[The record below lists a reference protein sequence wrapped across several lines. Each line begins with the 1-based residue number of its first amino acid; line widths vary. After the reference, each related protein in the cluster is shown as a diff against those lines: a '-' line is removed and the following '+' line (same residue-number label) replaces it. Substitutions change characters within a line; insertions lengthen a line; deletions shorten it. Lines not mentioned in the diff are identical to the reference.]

1 MTRRRLVEG
10 HRPTR
15 RREAGLLLSALLHGS
30 LLIGITGWPASV
42 PRSLRAPVP
51 RNEPVQVEIV
61 ALSDIRDP
69 VFDFDIEKIGTRI
82 DRLFPFNGPIPFAS
96 ITHTARAGGGANMF
110 AMAPHLAA
118 PSPALRLSPLEM
130 QFVLDA
136 SWSRRHRWDSFQQIL
151 DLVLHF
157 DPQQGDLPTLLRR
170 YVSDNLLQPFNA
182 SRSPDPK
189 VWGLLSV
196 AADHFEFVQFIRTF
210 VERVPSSKV
219 TTELLFLLDK
229 LVQANLQAALSVFT
243 LDTSD
248 GIEWTTRASPKGAEI
263 LVALKRDQERALGT
277 RGIWDESAIARA
289 YDDVRVGIL
298 EHLIRTTPQGY
309 RINDARFLI
318 GEIYW
323 QQGRRADARDVWSRI
338 EPDSSDDY
346 FMVYSDVRANLAAET
361 RSRAPI
367 DSALNKQTRR
377 WLHASSQ
384 RLRHFGFTAD
394 RF

>member
-1 MTRRRLVEG
+1 MTRKG
-10 HRPTR
+10 HRPTK
-15 RREAGLLLSALLHGS
+15 RREAGLLFSALLHGS
-30 LLIGITGWPASV
+30 VLFGIIGWPTYV
-42 PRSLRAPVP
+42 PRSLPALVP
-51 RNEPVQVEIV
+51 RREPVQIEIV
-61 ALSDIRDP
+61 ALSDIHDH
-69 VFDFDIEKIGTRI
+69 VFDFDIEKIGTRMG
-82 DRLFPFNGPIPFAS
+82 RLFPFNEPISLAPV
-96 ITHTARAGGGANMF
+96 THTPGTAGGANVF
-110 AMAPHLAA
+110 AMASHLAA
-118 PSPALRLSPLEM
+118 PPPALKLSPLEM
-130 QFVLDA
+130 QTVLDA
-136 SWSRRHRWDSFQQIL
+136 SWSRRDRWDSFQQIL
-151 DLVLHF
+151 DLVLRF
-157 DPQQGDLPTLLRR
+157 DPQQGDLASLLRR
-170 YVSDNLLQPFNA
+170 YVSDNLLQPFHA
-182 SRSPDPK
+182 SRSPEPK

-210 VERVPSSKV
+210 VERVPSSRV

-263 LVALKRDQERALGT
+263 LVALKQDQERALGT
-277 RGIWDESAIARA
+277 RGIWDESAIARV

-323 QQGRRADARDVWSRI
+323 QQGRRADARDVWGKI

-346 FMVYSDVRANLAAET
+346 FIVYSDVRASLAAET
-361 RSRAPI
+361 GNRAPI

-377 WLHASSQ
+377 WLQASSQ
-384 RLRHFGFTAD
+384 RLHHFGFSAD

>member
-1 MTRRRLVEG
+1 MTRKG

-42 PRSLRAPVP
+42 PRSLPAPVP
-51 RNEPVQVEIV
+51 RNEPVQIEIV
-61 ALSDIRDP
+61 ALSDIRDH

-82 DRLFPFNGPIPFAS
+82 GRLFPFNKRISLESMIQTTG
-96 ITHTARAGGGANMF
+96 ARGDVKVF
-110 AMAPHLAA
+110 EMAPHLPA
-118 PSPALRLSPLEM
+118 PSPALILSPLEM
-130 QFVLDA
+130 QTVLDA
-136 SWSRRHRWDSFQQIL
+136 SWSRRDRWNSFQQIL

-157 DPQQGDLPTLLRR
+157 DPQQGDLPALLRR

-182 SRSPDPK
+182 SRSPEPK

-323 QQGRRADARDVWSRI
+323 QQGRRADARDVWGKI

-346 FMVYSDVRANLAAET
+346 FIVYSDVRASRAAET
-361 RSRAPI
+361 SRVPI
-367 DSALNKQTRR
+367 DIALNKQTRR
-377 WLHASSQ
+377 WLQASSE
-384 RLRHFGFTAD
+384 RLRHFGFRAD
-394 RF
+394 TF

>member
-1 MTRRRLVEG
+1 MTRRRLVES
-10 HRPTR
+10 HRSTR
-15 RREAGLLLSALLHGS
+15 RREAGLLLSVLLHGS
-30 LLIGITGWPASV
+30 LLIGITGWPTSV
-42 PRSLRAPVP
+42 PRSVPAPVL
-51 RNEPVQVEIV
+51 RNEPVQIEIV
-61 ALSDIRDP
+61 ALSDIHDH

-82 DRLFPFNGPIPFAS
+82 GRLFPFNERISLAS
-96 ITHTARAGGGANMF
+96 MTQTMGAGGDVKVFEMP
-110 AMAPHLAA
+110 PHLPAS
-118 PSPALRLSPLEM
+118 SPALILSPLEM
-130 QFVLDA
+130 QTVLDA
-136 SWSRRHRWDSFQQIL
+136 SWSRRDRWDSFQQIL

-170 YVSDNLLQPFNA
+170 YVSDNLLQPFNG
-182 SRSPDPK
+182 SRSPEPK

-196 AADHFEFVQFIRTF
+196 AADHFEFVRFIRTF

-229 LVQANLQAALSVFT
+229 LVQANLQAALSLVT
-243 LDTSD
+243 LDTSH
-248 GIEWTTRASPKGAEI
+248 GTEWTMRASPKGAEI
-263 LVALKRDQERALGT
+263 LVALKRDQERALAT
-277 RGIWDESAIARA
+277 RGISDESGIARV

-309 RINDARFLI
+309 RINDAHFLI

-323 QQGRRADARDVWSRI
+323 QQGRRAEARDAWGKI

-346 FMVYSDVRANLAAET
+346 FIVYSDVRASLAAEI

-367 DSALNKQTRR
+367 DIALNKQTRR
-377 WLHASSQ
+377 WLQTSSE
-384 RLRHFGFTAD
+384 RLRHFGFRAD